1 MSDAASPAIA
11 PVRRTVLTLVAEPVI
26 RELLVL
32 HLREAGFIP
41 VAAASAV
48 EARRLAADVLPDVL
62 LIDPDSPETADL
74 GFCEQLPA
82 QVRIVVTSGAGTC
95 CSALPRVALCL
106 HKPYAPRDLVERLR
120 SLPDLR
126 AEASPMPAPPVRPGG
141 IEIDMERHLITVRR
155 QGRRVE
161 LDLSP
166 IELRLLR
173 CLIEQSGRVLTRE
186 TLRSRVWGEAADVDL
201 RTVDQN
207 IRRLRRELG
216 EAAAGEM
223 IRTVRG
229 IGYRFSVEA
238 AG

>member
-1 MSDAASPAIA
+1 MSDAASPATA

-82 QVRIVVTSGAGTC
+82 QVRIVVTSGSGTC
-95 CSALPRVALCL
+95 CGALPRVALCL
-106 HKPYAPRDLVERLR
+106 HKPYAPRELVERLR

-126 AEASPMPAPPVRPGG
+126 AEPLPLPAPARPGG
-141 IEIDMERHLITVRR
+141 IEIDMDRHLITVRR

-229 IGYRFSVEA
+229 IGYRFSAEA